1 MGIEMYSYGS
11 PTGVGMTPSKELAE
25 QMNKLRGRYIEA
37 AKKGDRAAMSQ
48 ILEDEKRI
56 LYLMDNENAK
66 AKIEQMERIFPEP
79 QIKAK
84 SPRFIRVVEY
94 YSVPIDTGRGFTK
107 PDVRER
113 SVYLDTHEVEMTI
126 MPPTDRR
133 FGDHV
138 IRMRSGREISVSEED
153 LKLIEAAMRERE

>member
-25 QMNKLRGRYIEA
+25 QMNKLRDRYIEA

-79 QIKAK
+79 QAKAK

-94 YSVPIDTGRGFTK
+94 YSVPIDTGRGFTRG
-107 PDVRER
+107 DVRDR
-113 SVYLDTHEVEMTI
+113 LVYLDIHEVEMI
-126 MPPTDRR
+126 SMPRNNG
-133 FGDHV
+133 FIDHV
-138 IRMRSGREISVSEED
+138 IRMKSGREISVSEED